1 MDTMFPG
8 ALSSLSV
15 DFETAETE
23 FEIKLEQFVMGLNRD
38 TADLQQASFLVRAS
52 GYEHKLPV
60 VFSRK
65 VCALALQLKEKNLG
79 NAREIILQFLKNV
92 VISSTYIPRL
102 EHAALGYL
110 ERCISSFGIYVYS
123 AKEAIVQLLVD
134 VLLGVYNLPGRAPH
148 DLLIHKIPHKVAWGI
163 VGAISMVS
171 FETDDDMSALATGIR
186 LSLQAYK
193 KDAPLTKTRL
203 NQLVMLFRVSLEV
216 ENLFKIQSSLYCSPT
231 IFSQV
236 YGDIFFSAQ
245 KDPLV
250 RLVQDDVTAIQGYV
264 ELLVIPS
271 TNIAHLVHLCREISL
286 ASVSD
291 EDLPSLVRDRD
302 TNQELGCTTIA
313 ALCAFYKQ
321 VIFSGHQVGKEV
333 LENIRIAAN
342 KQLAK
347 GPLYE
352 FLSPVADIRSILPF
366 LFLNHP
372 LTFLIDMIELS
383 LSLTY
388 RNILRVLRDPLSD
401 QNEVDDAE
409 TSAGQLIG
417 LLVQAIIQ
425 LGGSF
430 VIECA
435 EAKQLAERC
444 LERVGR
450 VLAIIFDQWQRHK
463 ESEALVKTHAL
474 QTLHRQADMIAFML
488 GTEIDLLEALKL
500 LCKGNMLATDKLLQC
515 IQELRL
521 CYRAMIDDN
530 STSDT
535 PLSLV
540 CPYVT
545 LVRHRSESSTG
556 VFPMIRYELLTSN
569 AMLCIST
576 LYTARLEEVFRG
588 RNILIDTGSRVIFE
602 YALNSFSV
610 NISTYT
616 IVMLLLLFL
625 QSADFEP
632 PLRFN
637 KFVSKFFTSFA
648 MESTLSSRVLITRLI
663 LGLVFDV
670 PFICLSKTGHSV
682 SIKQVDYTDGFITS
696 FTDISGILNCSTIS
710 EIGIRGDSIDR
721 LATLF
726 VYANPYVTD
735 VLKVLIEQGFDLY
748 DPERHLIN
756 MHFSEYIFQSDPHSQ
771 PGILLQ
777 YNSDSF
783 ADVHTP
789 QSRKYIAQHHL
800 SLKAAIAQ
808 CVKRSKSSLLEI
820 HSEISRKW
828 SIELDTLKIILG
840 ELVDTGVLEIS
851 EQGLY
856 TFEI

>member
-1 MDTMFPG
+1 M
-8 ALSSLSV
+8 SSEMPSSMSADL
-15 DFETAETE
+15 ETVETE
-23 FEIKLEQFVMGLNRD
+23 FETKLEQFVMGLNRD
-38 TADLQQASFLVRAS
+38 TEDLQQASFLVRAS
-52 GYEHKLPV
+52 GYEHKLPL

-65 VCALALQLKEKNLG
+65 VCALALQLKEKKLG

-110 ERCISSFGIYVYS
+110 ERCISSLGIYVHS
-123 AKEAIVQLLVD
+123 AKEAIVQLLID
-134 VLLGVYNLPGRAPH
+134 VLLGVYNLPGKSPY
-148 DLLIHKIPHKVAWGI
+148 DLMICRIPHKVAWGI
-163 VGAISMVS
+163 VGAISMIP

-186 LSLQAYK
+186 LSLQSCK
-193 KDAPLTKTRL
+193 KGTPLTKTQL
-203 NQLVMLFRVSLEV
+203 NQLVMLFRISLEV
-216 ENLFKIQSSLYCSPT
+216 ENLFKMQSAFYCSPT

-286 ASVSD
+286 ASVPD
-291 EDLPSLVRDRD
+291 EELPNLVRNRSTD
-302 TNQELGCTTIA
+302 QELDCTTLS

-321 VIFSGHQVGKEV
+321 VIFSGSQVGKKL
-333 LENIRIAAN
+333 LENIQSIAN

-352 FLSPVADIRSILPF
+352 FLSPVADIHSILPL
-366 LFLNHP
+366 LFLNNSSA
-372 LTFLIDMIELS
+372 FLINMVELS
-383 LSLTY
+383 LSLAY
-388 RNILRVLRDPLSD
+388 RNMLHVLHDSVSD
-401 QNEVDDAE
+401 QNGLSSAE
-409 TSAGQLIG
+409 ASAGQLIG
-417 LLVQAIIQ
+417 LLVQATIQ
-425 LGGSF
+425 LKGSF

-435 EAKQLAERC
+435 EAKQLTERC
-444 LERVGR
+444 SERVGK
-450 VLAIIFDQWQRHK
+450 VLAIIFEQCQRHK
-463 ESEALVKTHAL
+463 ESGGPVRVYAL
-474 QTLHRQADMIAFML
+474 QTLYGQADMIAFML

-500 LCKGNMLATDKLLQC
+500 LCKDNMLAADKLIQC

-530 STSDT
+530 STNDT

-540 CPYVT
+540 CPYLT
-545 LVRHRSESSTG
+545 LVRHKNESSTG
-556 VFPMIRYELLTSN
+556 DFPMICYNLLTSN
-569 AMLCIST
+569 TILGIST
-576 LYTARLEEVFRG
+576 LYTARMDEVFRG
-588 RNILIDTGSRVIFE
+588 RSVLVDTGSRVVFE

-637 KFVSKFFTSFA
+637 KFVSKFFASFA
-648 MESTLSSRVLITRLI
+648 MESTFSSRVLITRLI
-663 LGLVFDV
+663 LGLTFDV
-670 PFICLSKTGHSV
+670 PFICLSKTGYSV
-682 SIKQVDYTDGFITS
+682 SPQQVDYTDGFITS

-735 VLKVLIEQGFDLY
+735 VLRILVEQGFDLY
-748 DPERHLIN
+748 DPEKHLIN
-756 MHFSEYIFQSDPHSQ
+756 MYFPEYISQSNPCSSVGIQSQ
-771 PGILLQ
+771 RNG
-777 YNSDSF
+777 DSF
-783 ADVHTP
+783 ADIHTL
-789 QSRKYIAQHHL
+789 QTRKYLVQHHL
-800 SLKAAIAQ
+800 SLKAVIVQ
-808 CVKRSKSSLLEI
+808 CVKRSKSSLLEMYG
-820 HSEISRKW
+820 EISRKW
-828 SIELDTLKIILG
+828 SIELDTLKMILG
-840 ELVDTGVLEIS
+840 ELVDTGVLEMD

-856 TFEI
+856 VFEI